1 MTLPLKSANESH
13 NSNFLV
19 RADGL
24 AVRSLRT
31 ESPKASDWEFKA
43 VGLAMK
49 TNWQIDGSSA
59 KNRRIVILPSHFHIE
74 PFKPLCTGHLKNVR
88 ENECPSRYPHI
99 FGRTY
104 FHPKMAWGLE
114 AKKVR
119 ETWGRTDVPHV
130 SWALC
135 TSAFQTYNG
144 RKGGTFW
151 CSLPKRAICIISSAQ
166 RGLRCALVKLNA
178 ILSHQY

>member
-59 KNRRIVILPSHFHIE
+59 KSRRIVILPSHIHIE
-74 PFKPLCTGHLKNVR
+74 PFKPLCTGHLKDVR

-99 FGRTY
+99 LGRTY
-104 FHPKMAWGLE
+104 SHPKMVWGLE
-114 AKKVR
+114 NKKVR

-135 TSAFQTYNG
+135 ASAFEACDVNKWG
-144 RKGGTFW
+144 IFR
-151 CSLPKRAICIISSAQ
+151 CSLSKQAIS
-166 RGLRCALVKLNA
+166 L
-178 ILSHQY
+178 LSCKNIA

>member
-13 NSNFLV
+13 NSNSLV
-19 RADGL
+19 RRDGL
-24 AVRSLRT
+24 PVRSLRT

-49 TNWQIDGSSA
+49 TNWQIDGSSS
-59 KNRRIVILPSHFHIE
+59 KSRRTVILPSHIHIE

-99 FGRTY
+99 LGRTY

-119 ETWGRTDVPHV
+119 ETWGITKVPHV
-130 SWALC
+130 PSALC
-135 TSAFQTYNG
+135 TSAIA
-144 RKGGTFW
+144 RCHVSKWGTFW
-151 CSLPKRAICIISSAQ
+151 CSL
-166 RGLRCALVKLNA
+166 
-178 ILSHQY
+178 

>member
-31 ESPKASDWEFKA
+31 ESPKASEWEFKA

-49 TNWQIDGSSA
+49 TNLQIDGSSA
-59 KNRRIVILPSHFHIE
+59 KNRRIVFLPSHFHIE
-74 PFKPLCTGHLKNVR
+74 PFKPLCTGHLKDVR

-99 FGRTY
+99 LGRTY
-104 FHPKMAWGLE
+104 SHPKMVWGLE
-114 AKKVR
+114 NKKSEGDVR
-119 ETWGRTDVPHV
+119 ENGCPSRVLSP
-130 SWALC
+130 LC
-135 TSAFQTYNG
+135 IG
-144 RKGGTFW
+144 IW
-151 CSLPKRAICIISSAQ
+151 
-166 RGLRCALVKLNA
+166 GLRCEQVRDISMFVVKT
-178 ILSHQY
+178 SY

>member
-59 KNRRIVILPSHFHIE
+59 KNRRIVILPSHIHIE

-99 FGRTY
+99 LGRTY

-119 ETWGRTDVPHV
+119 ESKCPSHAM
-130 SWALC
+130 SPLC
-135 TSAFQTYNG
+135 IG
-144 RKGGTFW
+144 IW
-151 CSLPKRAICIISSAQ
+151 
-166 RGLRCALVKLNA
+166 GLRCEQVRDISMFVVKT
-178 ILSHQY
+178 SY